1 MDLNLAPIISHSKYD
16 TLVNESVSEILS
28 SKMHTLASF
37 LIIKYGAEQIE
48 N

>member
-16 TLVNESVSEILS
+16 TLVNEYGDEQMGDPSPENNTNCNQVEHIVSL
-28 SKMHTLASF
+28 F
-37 LIIKYGAEQIE
+37 